1 MLLTWCKALGV
12 DFLGGISDSTRVV
25 SDESESLSEL
35 ESDDVEFV
43 EAVVEVELSLELEAG
58 IGSSFGDFRGALI
71 LFGSGMLSG
80 VSGGIYFL
88 LF

>member
-1 MLLTWCKALGV
+1 MLLTWCNALGV
-12 DFLGGISDSTRVV
+12 DFLSGISDSTRVF

-43 EAVVEVELSLELEAG
+43 EDEEKVELSLELEAG
-58 IGSSFGDFRGALI
+58 IGSSFGDFRDFLI

-80 VSGGIYFL
+80 VSGGKYFL

>member
-43 EAVVEVELSLELEAG
+43 EAEVAVELSLELEAG
-58 IGSSFGDFRGALI
+58 IGSSFRGALK

-80 VSGGIYFL
+80 VSGGKYFL

>member
-35 ESDDVEFV
+35 ESDDVESV
-43 EAVVEVELSLELEAG
+43 EDEDEVDELSLELEAG
-58 IGSSFGDFRGALI
+58 IGSSFGGFRGI

-80 VSGGIYFL
+80 VSGGIYF
-88 LF
+88 F